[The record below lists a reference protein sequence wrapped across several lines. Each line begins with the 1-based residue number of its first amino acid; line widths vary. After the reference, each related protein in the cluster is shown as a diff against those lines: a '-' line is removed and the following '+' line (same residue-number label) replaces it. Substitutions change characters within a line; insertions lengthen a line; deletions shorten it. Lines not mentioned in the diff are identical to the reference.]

1 MSFVAIPPE
10 ILENIVSYLDT
21 TSALA
26 FIQVDRRVNTTFQ
39 QSKRFWTAVAEY
51 IGLEV
56 KKSHSVD
63 TIKKQFVFW
72 KSGTTSTNHIKVK
85 LLSKV

>member
-1 MSFVAIPPE
+1 MSFADIPPE
-10 ILENIVSYLDT
+10 ILEDIVSYLDI

-26 FIQVDRRVNTTFQ
+26 FIQVDKHVNTTFQ

-56 KKSHSVD
+56 KKSYSVD
-63 TIKKQFVFW
+63 AIKKQFVHW
-72 KSGTTSTNHIKVK
+72 KSGATNTYSCKIEFDD
-85 LLSKV
+85 